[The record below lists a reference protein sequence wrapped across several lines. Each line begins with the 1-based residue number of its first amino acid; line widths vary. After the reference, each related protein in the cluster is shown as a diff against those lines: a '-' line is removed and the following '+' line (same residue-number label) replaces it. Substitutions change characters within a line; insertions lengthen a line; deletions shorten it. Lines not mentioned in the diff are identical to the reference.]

1 MRGAYGLVFSGKVAS
16 SPRRMTHPPSRL
28 TPPRMRRPA
37 RGGAR
42 GGLRVACGAWAWC
55 PWAAVAADPSAGGA
69 PVPLLVLA
77 VSVAAL
83 AGLAAIAARRLI
95 AGARRAPAG
104 DASAAG
110 PHAVPAAPAASAAP
124 PPPAVVPASAV
135 VAASA
140 PSVRHDAFVPAP
152 ATEADPAPVAPPATA
167 PGQPRGELET
177 IRLLSRDVYWEQDEH
192 GTITRVDDGPVPS
205 PLKLKLGRCRW
216 DDGAAPLAASGWD
229 EHRRTLARREPFS
242 ELAWV
247 WVDPTGRVRVA
258 VDAGLPRHDATGR
271 FLGYA
276 GVSRD
281 AGAEVVAERARRL
294 ATAALL
300 AATEPVV
307 WIEAGAGVAGGWQ
320 VIWAN
325 AAACRLFDRTERELR
340 QLPSRT
346 LFGPDS
352 QGAPAGLEMALRARR
367 ETRVHADVARKYG
380 ETRSVEIRLEPL
392 PGDGALRPCAALL
405 MHDRSADQARL
416 QQDGRA
422 IERLRERIRERSLE
436 LEVTAKEL
444 ESFTYT
450 VSHDLRAPIRVVD
463 GFARILQEDYG
474 ERLDRVGH
482 DHLQRILSAAARMT
496 SMIDALLGLSRLSGQ
511 PIVSEPVDL
520 SRLADSI
527 VEELR
532 AGDPQRVATVVV
544 QPGMTAEGD
553 RTLLRVLLENLLGN
567 AWKYTGR
574 RAEARIE
581 FGRSGSGAEA
591 VWYVAD
597 NGEGFDMRHADR
609 LFGVFQRLHG
619 AAEFPGTGV
628 GLATVQRIV
637 RRHGGRVWAESEPGR
652 GSRFC
657 FTLGEQPAR

>member
-1 MRGAYGLVFSGKVAS
+1 
-16 SPRRMTHPPSRL
+16 
-28 TPPRMRRPA
+28 MRRPFTGTA
-37 RGGAR
+37 LGAIRAACGGPA
-42 GGLRVACGAWAWC
+42 LGAWAAT
-55 PWAAVAADPSAGGA
+55 AAAAEPTAGDA
-69 PVPLLVLA
+69 TVPALVIA

-83 AGLAAIAARRLI
+83 AGLGTVAARRLF
-95 AGARRAPAG
+95 AGARRAPRVDGAPSG
-104 DASAAG
+104 ARAPS
-110 PHAVPAAPAASAAP
+110 PPSPAAPAAPPAP
-124 PPPAVVPASAV
+124 PSP
-135 VAASA
+135 SA
-140 PSVRHDAFVPAP
+140 PSAQMSPPGAP
-152 ATEADPAPVAPPATA
+152 SPPATA
-167 PGQPRGELET
+167 RPGSEMDT

-192 GTITRVDDGPVPS
+192 GTITRVDDGAFPS

-216 DDGAAPLAASGWD
+216 DDGAVPLAAPDWS
-229 EHRRTLARREPFS
+229 EHRRALERREPFS

-247 WVDPTGRVRVA
+247 WVDPGGRVRVA

-271 FLGYA
+271 FVGYA

-281 AGAEVVAERARRL
+281 AGAEIVAERARRL

-300 AATEPVV
+300 AATEPVL
-307 WIEAGAGVAGGWQ
+307 WIEAGAGGTAGWQ

-340 QLPSRT
+340 QLPCRT
-346 LFGPDS
+346 LFGQDS
-352 QGAPAGLEMALRARR
+352 QGAPAGLELALRARR
-367 ETRVHADVARKYG
+367 ETRMHVDVARKYG

-496 SMIDALLGLSRLSGQ
+496 QMIDALLGLSRLSAQ
-511 PIVSEPVDL
+511 PIVAEPVDL
-520 SRLADSI
+520 SRLADTI

-532 AGDPQRVATVVV
+532 AADPQRVASVVV

-574 RAEARIE
+574 RPEARIE
-581 FGRSGSGAEA
+581 FGRTGTGPEA
-591 VWYVAD
+591 VWCVAD
-597 NGEGFDMRHADR
+597 NGEGFDMRYADR

-652 GSRFC
+652 GSRFY
-657 FTLGEQPAR
+657 FTLGETAAR